1 MTNENSNVAMKPEPR
16 PEVPDLSMPFWEAA
30 RDHKLIIPRCRPC
43 NRFFWYPREACPNCL
58 ESDSWEWQEVSGN
71 ARLHTFTIVYQPQ
84 HPAFQED
91 VPYVFAIVQLDEGVR
106 LMSNVVD
113 LDIPEDVEIDM
124 RLRVKFDDVSEDWTL
139 VKFAPA

>member
-1 MTNENSNVAMKPEPR
+1 M
-16 PEVPDLSMPFWEAA
+16 
-30 RDHKLIIPRCRPC
+30 
-43 NRFFWYPREACPNCL
+43 
-58 ESDSWEWQEVSGN
+58 
-71 ARLHTFTIVYQPQ
+71 
-84 HPAFQED
+84 
-91 VPYVFAIVQLDEGVR
+91 FAIVQLDEGVR

>member
-1 MTNENSNVAMKPEPR
+1 M
-16 PEVPDLSMPFWEAA
+16 
-30 RDHKLIIPRCRPC
+30 
-43 NRFFWYPREACPNCL
+43 
-58 ESDSWEWQEVSGN
+58 
-71 ARLHTFTIVYQPQ
+71 YQPQ